1 MKNKKRSTPAV
12 KEARF
17 QAISDDTAYGLSGV
31 PTPEPFSDL
40 SAAYAV
46 HVWVYA
52 CVRAIATNIAG
63 IQLLPYVKKGD
74 SWIVDEKNEFGKL
87 LESPNPYMSGYN
99 LREYTTAAMKLT
111 GNAYWGLE
119 RLGTRDVQEIW
130 PLIPG
135 NVRAVATR
143 DRMIDHYV
151 YTVNG
156 QETRFAYDEVIQFR
170 SMNPDSYIYG
180 LGNVSPAKNAIATDI
195 FAQVW
200 NKTFFSNSARPSAV
214 LESEDTLP
222 DDVRTRVK
230 ESWKQLYQGAEKHGK
245 TAILEKLKLKI
256 VSESAK
262 DMDFVN
268 LRKDL
273 RVEILAA
280 FGVPPSVVGLLEF
293 ANYSNMDQQIKMFWT
308 NTLIPEIRNIEQTL
322 TMRARQ
328 ITFKQGVVYQAD
340 LSKVEALQPNLKA
353 QADTAAAFVNIG
365 IPVNQVIDALDL
377 PFKHVLGGDE
387 PRPAPGAS
395 LLPPPAA
402 AGAPADAPKTD
413 APAGDQTVKVSEDQ
427 VLNGAQI
434 SAAVD
439 IVVAVAAGEIPRDAG
454 IGQLIV
460 LFNLTPEQAAQ
471 IMGSAGN
478 PKIATTPNP
487 RPNEPTD
494 NPAAPPAPP
503 AEPKKSIIERIKDVV
518 SAARAGRPAGSVS
531 EGASQKAATSA
542 ADRAARWRE
551 FDNSLSESEARFS
564 TAARGFFAG
573 QKRRVLALLTEKAPI
588 VVREAAGARAAS
600 WDRKEVKNT
609 VDVIFNE
616 TQETALMGATFERII
631 RATYRDFA
639 LRMTGSI
646 DDSFDFNLKD
656 PFAEAWI
663 KNKASKLVREAT
675 RYTQEQLSDEIADAV
690 QEAAA
695 AGFAES
701 ETIAQIAERISA
713 VYEFARDTRAERIAR
728 TETISAAN
736 AGGLEAMRQTG
747 VQIKEWLSSK
757 DDKVRPTHEELDG
770 TKVGIGEAFLS
781 SSGAQLQ
788 FPGDPAAPA
797 AEVVQCRCTLIAV
810 AAPAPAA
817 DETPR

>member
-17 QAISDDTAYGLSGV
+17 QPISDDLVYGESGIPTA
-31 PTPEPFSDL
+31 EPLNDL
-40 SAAYAV
+40 ASSYAV

-63 IQLLPYVKKGD
+63 IQILPYVKKGD
-74 SWIVDEKNEFGKL
+74 SWIIDEKNDFGRL
-87 LESPNPYMSGYN
+87 LEYPNPYMSGYN
-99 LREYTTAAMKLT
+99 LREYTVAAMKLT

-156 QETRFAYDEVIQFR
+156 RDVKFAYDEIIQFR

-200 NKTFFSNSARPSAV
+200 NKTFFSNSAQPSAV

-222 DDVRTRVK
+222 DDVRTRVR
-230 ESWKQLYQGAEKHGK
+230 ESWKQLYQGAAKHGK
-245 TAILEKLKLKI
+245 TAILEKLKFRSI
-256 VSESAK
+256 SESVK

-308 NTLIPEIRNIEQTL
+308 NTLIPEMRNIEQTL

-353 QADTAAAFVNIG
+353 SAETAAQFANIG
-365 IPVNQVIDALDL
+365 IPVNQIIDALDL
-377 PFKHVLGGDE
+377 PFEHVEGGDK
-387 PRPAPGAS
+387 PRPAPTYPG
-395 LLPPPAA
+395 A
-402 AGAPADAPKTD
+402 AGA
-413 APAGDQTVKVSEDQ
+413 APAE
-427 VLNGAQI
+427 
-434 SAAVD
+434 
-439 IVVAVAAGEIPRDAG
+439 E
-454 IGQLIV
+454 
-460 LFNLTPEQAAQ
+460 
-471 IMGSAGN
+471 
-478 PKIATTPNP
+478 
-487 RPNEPTD
+487 
-494 NPAAPPAPP
+494 PP
-503 AEPKKSIIERIKDVV
+503 AEPKKAID
-518 SAARAGRPAGSVS
+518 SARPGRLGPAAEV
-531 EGASQKAATSA
+531 ALSQKAVTPA
-542 ADRAARWRE
+542 ARTARWRAFE
-551 FDNSLSESEARFS
+551 NALSESEGKFA

-573 QKRRVLALLTEKAPI
+573 QKRRVLALLNEKAGI
-588 VVREAAGARAAS
+588 VYRESQGARAAS
-600 WDRKEVKNT
+600 WDRKDIKNT
-609 VDVIFNE
+609 IETIFND

-631 RATYRDFA
+631 RGTYRDFA
-639 LRMTGSI
+639 LRMAGSI

-656 PFAEAWI
+656 PYAEAWI
-663 KNKASKLVREAT
+663 KGKASKLVRDAT
-675 RYTQEQLSDEIADAV
+675 SYTKEQISDEIADAV

-701 ETIAQIAERISA
+701 ETIAQIAERISS
-713 VYEFARDTRAERIAR
+713 VYDFARETRSERIAR

-747 VQIKEWLSSK
+747 VTTKEWLSSK

-770 TKVGIGEAFLS
+770 KQVGIGDAFLS

-788 FPGDPAAPA
+788 FPGDPAAPPE
-797 AEVVQCRCTLIAV
+797 EVVQCRCTLIAV
-810 AAPAPAA
+810 VSQ
-817 DETPR
+817 